1 MMSHFKNRR
10 GIAPL
15 LIVLIVLVVI
25 YLFTFLPFTG
35 LKVFRG
41 AINFYFIIILWI
53 GIQAVILYVYYE
65 LAMFGYQLY
74 KKFIVKLV
82 KYSTNLRTKT
92 ILNMR

>member
-1 MMSHFKNRR
+1 MKHFKNKK

-15 LIVLIVLVVI
+15 LIVLIVLVAI
-25 YLFTFLPFTG
+25 YLFTFLP
-35 LKVFRG
+35 LPSLSAFRNV
-41 AINFYFIIILWI
+41 INFYFMIVLWV
-53 GIQAVILYVYYE
+53 GIQAVILYVYYK